1 MTKETPAQIA
11 LAKARVKVKAVIDR
25 GAGTDLLIAL
35 ADVEVRAEQ
44 ARQQEIAN
52 MIALLANPAAC
63 PFPKQDVLDRIKEL
77 VTLNGQSK

>member
-1 MTKETPAQIA
+1 MTKETPVQVA
-11 LAKARVKVKAVIDR
+11 LATARAKVKRLIER
-25 GAGTDLLIAL
+25 GVGTDLLVAL

-52 MIALLANPAAC
+52 LIALLANPAAC

>member
-11 LAKARVKVKAVIDR
+11 LVTARAKVKALIAR

-52 MIALLANPAAC
+52 LIAMLANPAAC
-63 PFPKQDVLDRIKEL
+63 PFPARDVLDRIKEL
-77 VTLNGQSK
+77 TNLG

>member
-1 MTKETPAQIA
+1 MTKETPAQA
-11 LAKARVKVKAVIDR
+11 TLKVARSRSKFLIER
-25 GAGTDLLIAL
+25 GVGTDLLIAL

-44 ARQQEIAN
+44 ARQQELAN
-52 MIALLANPAAC
+52 LIALLANPAAC